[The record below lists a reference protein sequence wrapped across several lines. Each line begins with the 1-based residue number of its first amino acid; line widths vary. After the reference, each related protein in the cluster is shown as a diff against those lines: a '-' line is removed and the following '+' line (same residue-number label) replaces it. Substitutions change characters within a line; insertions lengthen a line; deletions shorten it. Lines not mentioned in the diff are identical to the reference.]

1 MTDPIVGNRIDDQR
15 DPNVAAGDFTPA
27 RSLYV
32 AYGLKFYPSSRTL
45 LKVPS
50 ARI

>member
-15 DPNVAAGDFTPA
+15 DSNVTAGDFSPA

-45 LKVPS
+45 LKVHCE
-50 ARI
+50 RI

>member
-15 DPNVAAGDFTPA
+15 DPNVAAGDFTSA
-27 RSLYV
+27 RSLCV
-32 AYGLKFYPSSRTL
+32 AYRLKVYPSSRTL
-45 LKVPS
+45 LKVPA

>member
-15 DPNVAAGDFTPA
+15 DPNVAAGDFTSA

-32 AYGLKFYPSSRTL
+32 PYGLKSNPSSRTL
-45 LKVPS
+45 LKVP
-50 ARI
+50 AVPI

>member
-15 DPNVAAGDFTPA
+15 GPDVVASDFTPA

-32 AYGLKFYPSSRTL
+32 AYGLKFHPSSRTL

>member
-15 DPNVAAGDFTPA
+15 GPDVVASDFTPA
-27 RSLYV
+27 WSLYV
-32 AYGLKFYPSSRTL
+32 AYRLKFYPSSRTL

-50 ARI
+50 API

>member
-15 DPNVAAGDFTPA
+15 DPNVAAGDFAPA

-45 LKVPS
+45 LRVS
-50 ARI
+50 AARI

>member
-1 MTDPIVGNRIDDQR
+1 MTDPIVRNRIDDQR
-15 DPNVAAGDFTPA
+15 EPNDAAGDFTPA

-45 LKVPS
+45 LKVP
-50 ARI
+50 AVPI